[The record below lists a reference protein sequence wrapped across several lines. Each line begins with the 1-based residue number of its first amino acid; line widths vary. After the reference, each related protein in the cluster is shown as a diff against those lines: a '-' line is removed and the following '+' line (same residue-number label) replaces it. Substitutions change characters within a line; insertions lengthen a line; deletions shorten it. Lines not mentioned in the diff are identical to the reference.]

1 MVLFL
6 TGTPGPG
13 AHYHVDNVDLSSWQV
28 EMFVKSLYQ
37 NVILFWNLEIFI
49 LICWE
54 WMVWITGTTEGCEDL
69 EASISTRVLDVLSWG
84 DSNHPLSWGHH
95 HCQHQHLVP
104 LYQGF
109 EFRSMESNDD
119 DLGNGLLS
127 KSKILLS
134 GWTTTHHLQKMS
146 KQSVIQKP
154 KGNIMDIDLI
164 GNSFCKLVADVWCR
178 FCSSGTR
185 TRAECQ
191 HGEWVW
197 LGWAN
202 PIFCG
207 LIDVVCA
214 LIKVHCSQ
222 TWFTCSLN
230 DLNYYAFDLILNVH
244 LYTKF
249 WTLAL
254 AL

>member
-1 MVLFL
+1 MSCHGEIQTTLY
-6 TGTPGPG
+6 PGDIIIVNTNIWF
-13 AHYHVDNVDLSSWQV
+13 H
-28 EMFVKSLYQ
+28 
-37 NVILFWNLEIFI
+37 
-49 LICWE
+49 
-54 WMVWITGTTEGCEDL
+54 
-69 EASISTRVLDVLSWG
+69 STKVLSLDRWNWMMMTWAI
-84 DSNHPLSWGHH
+84 D
-95 HCQHQHLVP
+95 
-104 LYQGF
+104 Y
-109 EFRSMESNDD
+109 
-119 DLGNGLLS
+119 LL
-127 KSKILLS
+127 KIILLS
-134 GWTTTHHLQKMS
+134 GWTTTYHLQKMS
-146 KQSVIQKP
+146 KQSGIQKI
-154 KGNIMDIDLI
+154 KREYYGHWGTAGYFLC
-164 GNSFCKLVADVWCR
+164 NSFCKLVADVWCR

-207 LIDVVCA
+207 FIDVVCA

-230 DLNYYAFDLILNVH
+230 DLNYCAFDLILNVH
-244 LYTKF
+244 LYTNF

>member
-37 NVILFWNLEIFI
+37 NVILI
-49 LICWE
+49 LIWE

-84 DSNHPLSWGHH
+84 DSDHPLSWGHH
-95 HCQHQHLVP
+95 HCQHQYLVP

-127 KSKILLS
+127 NKTKYFFLDGPLPTTCRKCPNKVSFKNQKGIL
-134 GWTTTHHLQKMS
+134 
-146 KQSVIQKP
+146 
-154 KGNIMDIDLI
+154 
-164 GNSFCKLVADVWCR
+164 
-178 FCSSGTR
+178 
-185 TRAECQ
+185 
-191 HGEWVW
+191 
-197 LGWAN
+197 
-202 PIFCG
+202 
-207 LIDVVCA
+207 
-214 LIKVHCSQ
+214 
-222 TWFTCSLN
+222 
-230 DLNYYAFDLILNVH
+230 
-244 LYTKF
+244 
-249 WTLAL
+249 WTLRHGWIFSL
-254 AL
+254 Q